1 MPERSPENHLAQ
13 DDPGDDTLERYRYQI
28 SYTAILWLRLLDE
41 PSEHEYLYCEHHED
55 VLLKRLDG
63 CYCGV
68 QIKTK
73 EAGREPFKSTDEAVV
88 KSLRRFVEL
97 EREYPN
103 RFLTYGLA
111 ASCGFW
117 KEDKNGN
124 NLEKLLELV
133 AVAVA
138 EPPLS
143 HPGVL
148 TKYLK
153 KLYADTGQHDIALK
167 ALRRVRLEQDMPHLK
182 DVTTRLM
189 SHLAEVGDLKQSDY
203 VTLTETANQMVSHIF
218 QASSHGCEAKLKNYC
233 AILKFSEEARS
244 QAVIQGKKIDKDTLT
259 ALPAKSKVPP
269 ILRPRTTVTSLLMDR
284 TWSRLQRKM
293 TAGYLCVENVDLMTD
308 LAHSSQTMF
317 VEWLSKYGRQRTM
330 EMYKHIELIVKNEC
344 LDVYDAHKGKDI
356 FGEVMLQEI
365 RQRLRRRY
373 EEEKHTL
380 LGCRYEQFL
389 GMVGILT
396 DDGGLWW
403 SAKFDMGEE
412 QS

>member
-1 MPERSPENHLAQ
+1 MPDRSPENYLAHG
-13 DDPGDDTLERYRYQI
+13 DLGDDTLERYRYQI
-28 SYTAILWLRLLDE
+28 SYTAILWLSLLDE
-41 PSEHEYLYCEHHED
+41 SSEHEYLYCEHHED

-73 EAGREPFKSTDEAVV
+73 EACREPFKSTDEAIV
-88 KSLRRFVEL
+88 KSIRRFVEL
-97 EREYPN
+97 EREYSN
-103 RFLTYGLA
+103 KFLTYGLA

-117 KEDKNGN
+117 KEDKHGS
-124 NLEKLLELV
+124 NLENLIELAAIAVSDPLL
-133 AVAVA
+133 
-138 EPPLS
+138 PRPII
-143 HPGVL
+143 L

-153 KLYADTGQHDIALK
+153 KLNPDTGQDEITLK
-167 ALRRVRLEQDMPHLK
+167 ALSRIKLEKDMPHLK

-189 SHLAEVGDLKQSDY
+189 SHLAEVGDLRQSDY
-203 VTLTETANQMVSHIF
+203 VLLAETAKQIVSHIF

-233 AILKFSEEARS
+233 AILKFPEETKA
-244 QAVIQGKKIDKDTLT
+244 QVVIEGKKIDKNTLM
-259 ALPAKSKVPP
+259 ALLAKSKATP
-269 ILRPRTTVTSLLMDR
+269 ILSPRTTAALVMMDR
-284 TWSRLQRKM
+284 TWSKLQRKM
-293 TAGYLCVENVDLMTD
+293 TAGRLSVENVDHMTD

-317 VEWLSKYGRQRTM
+317 VEWLAKYGRQRTV

-344 LDVYDAHKGKDI
+344 LEVYDSHKSENI

-373 EEEKHTL
+373 EEEKPTL

-412 QS
+412 QL